1 MNPAARFLTA
11 CVVLV
16 GLSACEESESAGVS
30 KSLLDN
36 PAARGND
43 AEQMF
48 LSMRDL
54 CIRKPITFEDAKQV
68 TGDLDLGLRVD
79 IRGWDDFSTYG
90 TNYFWIKTNQPT
102 RFEKGANAVPKG
114 TVFKQYY
121 CRGDFRGT
129 WADEIATELAKE
141 LTANGFQTIQ
151 PLKRTTGKT
160 RVGTDTVGYSGLY
173 RRDGVD
179 FKVNIFDAAG
189 TTKRSTATQ
198 TETSY
203 ISGTRVEINGL

>member
-11 CVVLV
+11 CVFLV
-16 GLSACEESESAGVS
+16 GLSACEENDSTGVS

-36 PAARGND
+36 PTARGND

-90 TNYFWIKTNQPT
+90 KNLLRIRTDLPK
-102 RFEKGANAVPKG
+102 RFENGADAVPKG
-114 TVFKQYY
+114 TVFKRYY

-129 WADEIATELAKE
+129 WADEVAIELVKE
-141 LTANGFQTIQ
+141 LKVNGFQAVQ
-151 PLKRTTGKT
+151 PLKRSTGKT
-160 RVGTDTVGYSGLY
+160 RVGTDTVEYSGVY
-173 RRDGVD
+173 RRDGVN
-179 FKVNIFDAAG
+179 FKVNIFDAG
-189 TTKRSTATQ
+189 GITKRSTATA
-198 TETSY
+198 TETNY
-203 ISGTRVEINGL
+203 ISGTRVEINSL